1 MSEQREPSTVFR
13 DLPKRRS
20 GPGNALKWLAVLLFF
35 LALLG
40 FGVIAL
46 LHLNSQ
52 KNGGVPLV
60 ERNSPETTVN
70 PDVVANPEPAPA
82 PIVEPVGSVGSSTSQ
97 PVPSTPGAAPI
108 PTVPAVPAVPT
119 VPTTVPAPS
128 TVAATTSTSAT
139 TPTAT
144 TTPTTPAASPPA
156 AAEPPAPPPPEP
168 EDPALRE
175 TYKKAMEK
183 VLGQMMKKQRALETM
198 QAQEWGGQAYSNAL
212 ATVKIGDTAWQD
224 SRYKAASQAYG
235 DALRQFEDV
244 ERLKQAEFTTFMQRG
259 QAALDAGKGEAAQEA
274 FNAAVAINPD
284 DPAAQKGAE
293 RAKTIERVYGLLASG
308 EEKEATGRIAY
319 AQADYTIAK
328 TLDPEF
334 TPAVE
339 ALARV
344 EKMVVENKFN
354 VAMAEGI
361 SAFEKGDY
369 DGAKTIIESA
379 RAFDPANPQIADT
392 LEMIEQG
399 IMANKLGEVRRKADE
414 ALASE
419 DFDTAIDL
427 YNQALALKPQVAFAR
442 DGAKRASDALAL
454 WQDVDR
460 YLLELT
466 RINNRNGLANATEL
480 ANKAAAFPSPGPQL
494 GAKINRLRGMVAGA
508 NAQIPVTITSD
519 GFTSVDVY
527 RVGRFGAIRSKT
539 FNARPGSY
547 TAMGKREGY
556 RDVRVVFEVKNGA
569 PAPRVDVRC
578 TQSIR

>member
-1 MSEQREPSTVFR
+1 MSEHPEQPTAFR

-20 GPGNALKWLAVLLFF
+20 GSGSALKWLAILLFF
-35 LALLG
+35 IAVLG
-40 FGVIAL
+40 FGIIGL
-46 LHLNSQ
+46 LHLKGQ
-52 KNGGVPLV
+52 KGPGIDFVDRGQADLGNPALV
-60 ERNSPETTVN
+60 S
-70 PDVVANPEPAPA
+70 EPAIPPATVQNTEPATSATPATTAGSTQPTPA
-82 PIVEPVGSVGSSTSQ
+82 PSSPATPAEPVGEVTSFEPPGTTAAGSVGSSGPSGTAA
-97 PVPSTPGAAPI
+97 STPSS
-108 PTVPAVPAVPT
+108 
-119 VPTTVPAPS
+119 PAP
-128 TVAATTSTSAT
+128 TE
-139 TPTAT
+139 
-144 TTPTTPAASPPA
+144 PAPP
-156 AAEPPAPPPPEP
+156 PPPPEP

-183 VLGQMMKKQRALETM
+183 VLGSMMKKQRALETM

-224 SRYKAASQAYG
+224 SRYKAASEAYA
-235 DALRQFEDV
+235 DALSQFEAV
-244 ERLKQAEFTTFMQRG
+244 ERQKEAEFTTFMERG
-259 QAALDAGKGEAAQEA
+259 QAALDAGKGKEAQEA
-274 FNAAVAINPD
+274 FNAAVAIRPED
-284 DPAAQKGAE
+284 EAALKGAG
-293 RAKTIERVYGLLASG
+293 RAKTIDKVYALLASG
-308 EEKEATGRIAY
+308 EAHEAAGRIAF

-328 TLDPEF
+328 TYDGDF

-354 VAMAEGI
+354 VAMAQGI
-361 SAFEKGDY
+361 SAFENGDFE
-369 DGAKTIIESA
+369 GAKTIIESA
-379 RAFDPANPQIADT
+379 REFDPGNPQIADT

-399 IMANKLGEVRRKADE
+399 IMDNKLGEVRRAADG

-427 YNQALALKPQVAFAR
+427 YNKALALKPQVAFAR
-442 DGAKRASDALAL
+442 EGAKRASDALAL

-460 YLLELT
+460 YLLEPN

-480 ANKAAAFPSPGPQL
+480 ANKAAAFPNPGPQL

-519 GFTSVDVY
+519 AV
-527 RVGRFGAIRSKT
+527 
-539 FNARPGSY
+539 RPGSY
-547 TAMGKREGY
+547 TAMGRREGY

-569 PAPRVDVRC
+569 APPRVDVRC